1 MVDFALTVSIRRKA
15 FAVVW
20 VLAFVAY
27 GVWLEA
33 HRRDVASLVSFVVA
47 LWGPWL
53 AATTVESSTEEREKD
68 PLSRLKW

>member
-1 MVDFALTVSIRRKA
+1 MSTRRKV

-20 VLAFVAY
+20 AVAFVAY

-33 HRRDVASLVSFVVA
+33 HGRDVASLISFFVA
-47 LWGPWL
+47 LFVGPAL
-53 AATTVESSTEEREKD
+53 AGTKVEPSTEEREED